1 MKEHPLSTTVFL
13 CVETASTAW
22 SVCMTDWKYLS
33 YLFEGVGLHVGE
45 YIALGHREDLEGHST
60 VMVLQWRDVIIAHGQ
75 LSTSINL
82 IPGYRGQIFEQFLY
96 CIHSRY
102 TGKLLH
108 MIPQSVLSEVL
119 FSERVHVS
127 DIRVVVSRV
136 VQVMTHACSH
146 QNALVCH
153 SQPLL
158 RKQKQVACWSDKRT
172 QAPSQKDMTSP
183 EGYTDGSFHTS
194 SGSRK
199 SSGGSCG
206 KGCRGSFLELQARDI
221 TGES

>member
-1 MKEHPLSTTVFL
+1 MKEHPLSTTMFL

-22 SVCMTDWKYLS
+22 SVCMTDLKYLS
-33 YLFEGVGLHVGE
+33 YLFEGVRLHVGE

-108 MIPQSVLSEVL
+108 MIPKSVLSEVL
-119 FSERVHVS
+119 FSERVGMSVTYVLLYPGWSRSWHMPAVIKMHLSVIVS
-127 DIRVVVSRV
+127 LS
-136 VQVMTHACSH
+136 
-146 QNALVCH
+146 
-153 SQPLL
+153 
-158 RKQKQVACWSDKRT
+158 
-172 QAPSQKDMTSP
+172 
-183 EGYTDGSFHTS
+183 
-194 SGSRK
+194 
-199 SSGGSCG
+199 
-206 KGCRGSFLELQARDI
+206 
-221 TGES
+221 